1 MVLNYKKQILKY
13 SLYFSEYTTL
23 YCICHSCLSDGRRIH
38 ILLCIETKQENI
50 QIMGINS
57 LFFKFLC
64 QAFIAPKQTKS
75 NPSSLELTKRQRYKI
90 VSTKGS

>member
-1 MVLNYKKQILKY
+1 
-13 SLYFSEYTTL
+13 
-23 YCICHSCLSDGRRIH
+23 
-38 ILLCIETKQENI
+38 
-50 QIMGINS
+50 MGINI
-57 LFFKFLC
+57 LFFKFLF